1 MADRLKAMAAYFKLP
16 LIDLVRKRLGAAQ
29 KRQASGIF

>member
-1 MADRLKAMAAYFKLP
+1 MAYRLKYEAAYFKVRV
-16 LIDLVRKRLGAAQ
+16 IDLVRKKLGAAQ